1 MTNEQL
7 ELAFDFLENTGSNIF
22 LTGRAGT
29 GKTTFLHNL
38 RLQSPKRIV
47 VVAPT
52 GVAAINAKGSTIH
65 SFFQLPFGLFIP
77 GTQRVG
83 GEVRK
88 FSKTKIKII
97 RSMEL
102 LVIDEVSMVRADLLD
117 AIDDVLRRFRA
128 KHLPFGGVQL
138 LLIGD
143 LQQLS
148 PVVRQEEWDLLREH
162 YSSPY
167 FFDSIALKQS
177 SYRCIELNKIYRQS
191 DKNFIDLLA
200 KVRDNVMD
208 EQALAL
214 LNGRYIENFNPD
226 KKEGYITL
234 TSHNNIAQSLNDNK
248 LEALSGKGFT
258 FKAAVTGNFNDYPVD
273 EKLLLKNGAQVM
285 FARNDSSP
293 LKRYVNG
300 TIGEVTFIND
310 ASIQVTIA
318 GENESIDVTPEKWE
332 NIKYSLD
339 NDTKQITEVVEGT
352 FTQYPLKTAW
362 AITIHKSQGLTFDRV
377 IIDAARSFSHGQVYV
392 ALSRCRTLEGV
403 VLCSPLR
410 FTSIKSDKT
419 VIDFTREIEEHP
431 ITSDQLCNDKQYYYR
446 SLLQELF
453 DFGAMYSN
461 VNYLRRQLA
470 ENLITTYPK
479 MVEKWNG
486 AVELFR
492 QDIDDVSIRFKVQID
507 RFMMNPDYLND
518 ENLKERVM
526 KGATYFAEKCHDIVE
541 PLIASLSVDIDNKE
555 VAKTIND
562 AEGRL
567 KENFAIKMATLE
579 SAKGGFDV
587 KHYLKAKADATVGD
601 LNEEK
606 KKPMKK
612 SREIVTEDI
621 VDEELFEVLRRWRK
635 EMADEIGKPVYVV
648 AHQKVLVG
656 IAESKPQSYRE
667 LLEIKGIGKAFV
679 AKYGDEI
686 IEMVK
691 NYG

>member
-7 ELAFDFLENTGSNIF
+7 ELAFDFLENTASNIF

-52 GVAAINAKGSTIH
+52 GVAAINAKGTTIH

-77 GTQRVG
+77 GTQRAG
-83 GEVRK
+83 HEIRK
-88 FSKTKIKII
+88 FSKTKIKVI

-117 AIDDVLRRFRA
+117 AIDDVLRRFRV

-138 LLIGD
+138 LMIGD
-143 LQQLS
+143 LQQLA
-148 PVVRQEEWDLLREH
+148 PVVRQEEWELLKE
-162 YSSPY
+162 YYNSPY
-167 FFDSIALKQS
+167 FFDSVALKSS

-200 KVRDNVMD
+200 KVRDNIMD
-208 EQALAL
+208 DKSLAL

-226 KKEGYITL
+226 KKDGYITL
-234 TSHNNIAQSLNDNK
+234 TSHNNIAQTINDTKLNV
-248 LEALSGKGFT
+248 LSGKSFS
-258 FKAAVTGNFNDYPVD
+258 FKAAITGNFSDYPVD
-273 EKLLLKNGAQVM
+273 DKLVLKNGAQVM

-300 TIGEVTFIND
+300 TIGEITFID
-310 ASIQVTIA
+310 EGSIKVTIA
-318 GENESIDVTPEKWE
+318 GESDSIDVTPEKWE
-332 NIKYSLD
+332 NIKYSL
-339 NDTKQITEVVEGT
+339 NNETKEITEVVDGT

-410 FTSIKSDKT
+410 FTSIKSDVT
-419 VIDFTREIEEHP
+419 VACFNREIEEHP
-431 ITSDQLCNDKQYYYR
+431 VTSNQLIGDKQNYYG

-453 DFGAMYSN
+453 DFGTIFSN
-461 VNYLRRQLA
+461 INYLRRQLA

-486 AVELFR
+486 NIELFR
-492 QDIDDVSIRFKVQID
+492 QDIDNVSIRFKVQID
-507 RFMMNPDYLND
+507 RFMVNPDYSTD
-518 ENLKERVM
+518 INLRERVI
-526 KGATYFAEKCHDIVE
+526 KGAIYFSGKCQEIIE
-541 PLIASLSVDIDNKE
+541 PLIESLKIDIDNKE
-555 VAKTIND
+555 VAKVIGD
-562 AEGRL
+562 ATTRF
-567 KENFAIKMATLE
+567 KENYAIKKSTLE
-579 SAKGGFDV
+579 SVRDGFDI
-587 KHYLKAKADATVGD
+587 KNYLKAKADATVGD
-601 LNEEK
+601 LSEEK
-606 KKPMKK
+606 KKSSKK
-612 SREIVTEDI
+612 SMVITTDDI
-621 VDEELFEVLRRWRK
+621 VDEELFEALRGWRK
-635 EMADEIGKPVYVV
+635 DLADEMNKPAYVV
-648 AHQKVLVG
+648 AHQKVLVA
-656 IAESKPQSYRE
+656 IAERKPQSFSE
-667 LLEIKGIGKAFV
+667 LLNIKGIGKAFV
-679 AKYGDEI
+679 TKYGNEI

-691 NYG
+691 NHL

>member
-7 ELAFDFLENTGSNIF
+7 ELAFDFLENTASNIF

-52 GVAAINAKGSTIH
+52 GVAAINAKGTTIH

-77 GTQRVG
+77 GTQRAG
-83 GEVRK
+83 HEIRK
-88 FSKTKIKII
+88 FSKTKIKVI

-117 AIDDVLRRFRA
+117 AIDDVLRRFRV

-138 LLIGD
+138 LMIGD
-143 LQQLS
+143 LQQLA
-148 PVVRQEEWDLLREH
+148 PVVRQEEWELLKE
-162 YSSPY
+162 YYNSPY
-167 FFDSIALKQS
+167 FFDSVALKSS

-200 KVRDNVMD
+200 KVRDNIMD
-208 EQALAL
+208 DKSLAL

-226 KKEGYITL
+226 KKDGYITL
-234 TSHNNIAQSLNDNK
+234 TSHNNIAQTINDTKLNV
-248 LEALSGKGFT
+248 LSGKSFS
-258 FKAAVTGNFNDYPVD
+258 FKAAITGNFSDYPVD
-273 EKLLLKNGAQVM
+273 DKLVLKNEAQVM

-300 TIGEVTFIND
+300 TIGEITFID
-310 ASIQVTIA
+310 EGSIKVTIA
-318 GENESIDVTPEKWE
+318 GESDSIDVTPEKWE
-332 NIKYSLD
+332 NIKYSL
-339 NDTKQITEVVEGT
+339 NNETKEITEVVDGT

-410 FTSIKSDKT
+410 FTSIKSDVT
-419 VIDFTREIEEHP
+419 VACFNREIEEHP
-431 ITSDQLCNDKQYYYR
+431 VTSNQLIGDKQNYYG

-453 DFGAMYSN
+453 DFGTIFSN
-461 VNYLRRQLA
+461 INYLRRQLA

-486 AVELFR
+486 NIELFR
-492 QDIDDVSIRFKVQID
+492 QDIDNVSIRFKVQID
-507 RFMMNPDYLND
+507 RFMVNPDYSTD
-518 ENLKERVM
+518 INLRERVI
-526 KGATYFAEKCHDIVE
+526 KGAIYFSGKCQEIIE
-541 PLIASLSVDIDNKE
+541 PLIESLKIDIDNKE
-555 VAKTIND
+555 VAKVIGD
-562 AEGRL
+562 ATTRF
-567 KENFAIKMATLE
+567 KENYAIKKSTLE
-579 SAKGGFDV
+579 SVRDGFDI
-587 KHYLKAKADATVGD
+587 KNYLKAKADATVGD
-601 LNEEK
+601 LSEEK
-606 KKPMKK
+606 KKSSKK
-612 SREIVTEDI
+612 SMVITTDDI
-621 VDEELFEVLRRWRK
+621 VDEELFEALRGWRK
-635 EMADEIGKPVYVV
+635 DLADEMNKPAYVV
-648 AHQKVLVG
+648 AHQKVLVA
-656 IAESKPQSYRE
+656 IAERKPQSFSE
-667 LLEIKGIGKAFV
+667 LLNIKGIGKAFV
-679 AKYGDEI
+679 TKYGNEI

-691 NYG
+691 NHL